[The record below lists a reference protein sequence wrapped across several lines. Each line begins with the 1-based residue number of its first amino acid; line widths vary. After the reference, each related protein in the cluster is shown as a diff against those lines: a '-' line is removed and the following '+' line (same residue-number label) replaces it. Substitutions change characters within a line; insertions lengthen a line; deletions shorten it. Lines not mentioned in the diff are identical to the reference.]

1 MRGKNRARPAGMLE
15 FRDVSLRYS
24 REVVALRSLSLH
36 VDTGEFVFIV
46 GQTGSGKSSLLKLI
60 NREVKPTEGEVW
72 VDGSDVTR
80 LRPAR
85 VPALRRTLGVV
96 FQDFRLLPERTLW
109 ENVAFALR
117 VIGVAGVQVRRRT
130 EMALDMVG
138 LESKARAFPHEVSG
152 GEQQRAAIARAI
164 VNGPRILLADE
175 PTGNLDP
182 DTSWGII
189 QILDKIHRSGTT
201 VLVASHDHY
210 IVDRLKKR
218 VVEID
223 HGQIIRDELEGAYEL
238 QSAPEDAWAA
248 SGSLAPDPRLSLL
261 EGMAHER

>member
-1 MRGKNRARPAGMLE
+1 MLD
-15 FRDVSLRYS
+15 FRDVSLRYT
-24 REVVALRSLSLH
+24 RQVAALQSLNLS

-72 VDGSDVTR
+72 VDGCDVTR
-80 LRPAR
+80 LRPGR

-117 VIGVAGVQVRRRT
+117 VIGIAGVQVRRRT

-238 QSAPEDAWAA
+238 QSVPEEAWAA
-248 SGSLAPDPRLSLL
+248 SGSGAPDPRLRLL
-261 EGMAHER
+261 EGMAHES